1 MASLPPPPIMNKKKS
16 HTNLYNR
23 SDKPSAPSAFHC
35 MRLSV
40 RTVFVLLIMS
50 ACNPTT
56 QKLPIYGEREPIEK
70 TVNGQ
75 KVVDTLYNTIPDFKF
90 ISQNQDT
97 ITGRTLD
104 GKIYVADF
112 FFTTCP
118 TICPVMKKQ
127 MLKVYQQIKGQ
138 SDVMI
143 VSHSIDPQHDTPI
156 VLKKYADDLV
166 VKGNQWLFVTG
177 KREDI
182 YDIGQKH
189 YLVVAGQDSTAPG
202 GYIHSGAFIL
212 VDKQKRVRGAY
223 DGTTQKGTDK
233 LLADI
238 EILRNEYRERTEK

>member
-1 MASLPPPPIMNKKKS
+1 MIIKKK
-16 HTNLYNR
+16 
-23 SDKPSAPSAFHC
+23 C
-35 MRLSV
+35 
-40 RTVFVLLIMS
+40 LLPIV
-50 ACNPTT
+50 AIWAIVVGCGQIT

-70 TVNGQ
+70 IVNGQ
-75 KVVDTLYNTIPDFKF
+75 KVIDTLYNTIPDFKF

-97 ITGRTLD
+97 ITARTLD
-104 GKIYVADF
+104 DKIYVADF

-127 MLKVYQQIKGQ
+127 MLKVYQKIKGQ
-138 SDVMI
+138 ADVMI
-143 VSHSIDPQHDTPI
+143 LSHTIDPQHDTPD
-156 VLKKYADDLV
+156 VLRKYAKDLIV
-166 VKGNQWLFVTG
+166 DGNQWLFVTG
-177 KREDI
+177 NREEI

-189 YLVVAGQDSTAPG
+189 YLVVAGADSTAPG

-238 EILRNEYRERTEK
+238 ETLRNEYKK

>member
-1 MASLPPPPIMNKKKS
+1 MNKKKIR
-16 HTNLYNR
+16 NNPYV
-23 SDKPSAPSAFHC
+23 SASSAFHC
-35 MRLSV
+35 MRSGI
-40 RTVFVLLIMS
+40 RIAFIPLIMS
-50 ACNPTT
+50 ACNQTKE
-56 QKLPIYGEREPIEK
+56 KLPIYGEREPIEK
-70 TVNGQ
+70 IVDGK

-97 ITGRTLD
+97 VTAKTLD
-104 GKIYVADF
+104 GKFYVADF

-127 MLKVYQQIKGQ
+127 MLKVYQQVKGQ
-138 SDVMI
+138 NDIMI
-143 VSHSIDPQHDTPI
+143 VSHSIDPQHDTPE
-156 VLKKYADDLV
+156 VLKKYADDLGV
-166 VKGNQWLFVTG
+166 IGRQWLFVTG
-177 KREDI
+177 KREEI

-233 LLADI
+233 LLEDI
-238 EILRNEYRERTEK
+238 EKLRNEYKSNE